1 MCLFFQPWTSVCD
14 PPAPIPVPSMRP
26 WVSVGEALVTALTRA
41 SLLPGCWGHF
51 HSCCVCCFWFVCLGL
66 SATCMCYVSVLCFR
80 HIACEVGFRG
90 GMFSRRRVLNPSP
103 CCGSHPV
110 SGCPGRLRE
119 GRTGPVPVRW
129 MPVPVAAL
137 SPPNLLTRPQA
148 FILLCDLLLILSH
161 QGPEE
166 DTGLGLLF
174 FVPDHVLQCKLLT
187 FVREHVFLEETG
199 ATGQPPRDLKGKG
212 EGPRSGDTWGG
223 SEAGGQM
230 GNLGVRLGGPR
241 G

>member
-1 MCLFFQPWTSVCD
+1 MCLFFQPRTSVCD
-14 PPAPIPVPSMRP
+14 PPAPTPVPSMCL
-26 WVSVGEALVTALTRA
+26 WFSVGEALVTALTHA

-51 HSCCVCCFWFVCLGL
+51 RSCCVWCFWFVCLGL
-66 SATCMCYVSVLCFR
+66 SAACMFYVSVLCFQ
-80 HIACEVGFRG
+80 HIACKVGFRG
-90 GMFSRRRVLNPSP
+90 GMFSRGRVLNPSP
-103 CCGSHPV
+103 RCGSRPIL
-110 SGCPGRLRE
+110 GCPGRLRE
-119 GRTGPVPVRW
+119 GRTGPVPV
-129 MPVPVAAL
+129 AAL
-137 SPPNLLTRPQA
+137 SPPHLLTPPQA

-212 EGPRSGDTWGG
+212 EGPRSGDTWGS

-230 GNLGVRLGGPR
+230 GAWGVRLGGPR